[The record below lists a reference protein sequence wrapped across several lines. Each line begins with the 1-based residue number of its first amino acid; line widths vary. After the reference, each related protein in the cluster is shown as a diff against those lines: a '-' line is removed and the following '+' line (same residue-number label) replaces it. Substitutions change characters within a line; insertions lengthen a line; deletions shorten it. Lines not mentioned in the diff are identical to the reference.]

1 MSSLRLILSIL
12 CVLQELAAEALSFAG
27 LSLQSRTALI
37 AENLFL
43 RKQLAFYQEHEIRPR
58 RLTNGAGL
66 WLFSG
71 RASLLG
77 DVLLVIVPATLID
90 WRRKAFQL
98 FWK

>member
-1 MSSLRLILSIL
+1 LRSSSIGGRNTQFRWLEPLISNCPDCRIL
-12 CVLQELAAEALSFAG
+12 L
-27 LSLQSRTALI
+27 
-37 AENLFL
+37 L

-77 DVLLVIVPATLID
+77 DVLLVIEPATLID